1 MSKRHFVLYAL
12 FLILFFLCA
21 APGFVMRSMYNDGI
35 WYAILSKNLS
45 EGIGSFWN
53 PQLTATVFPS
63 FHEHPPLVFGFQSL
77 FFDLFG
83 GSLMTERVF
92 AFVIFALSALLIV
105 ALWKKAFQL
114 NENLRSLW
122 PIPLILWIAN
132 EVVYLFYPGNIL
144 EPTMGLFT
152 LLATYLLLH
161 AVSTTSNKRA
171 IPYLILAGVSLIGA
185 SLSKGFVG
193 LFPLAV
199 LGIHWLIFRKW
210 TFSKMLLG
218 SLGVL
223 GVLLLGYWAILSN
236 PTAAESLQQ
245 YIDSQ
250 VMASI
255 KAERTSYHHRDS
267 RFYIIR
273 RLIEVSIPAIIVL
286 VLSLYLSFKRKP
298 KDFNTSTFKVGYFF
312 LLIGISGSFPL
323 MISPKQSFYYLVPA
337 LPFFALAMGAFVA
350 PIVHTSLGRFTS
362 APKLHQR
369 LNWGLS
375 VLLLGA
381 FLFSLSK
388 IGSVSTQD
396 QVSVTDIE
404 KIGAIVPTGSTLG
417 AKAYTAQLVGYL
429 YRYYKINIDTTN
441 QLNYPYLIIDNTK
454 HPVPKTGQFEAVN
467 LETQRFDLY
476 RKKE

>member
-1 MSKRHFVLYAL
+1 MSKRHFILYAL
-12 FLILFFLCA
+12 FLILFFFCA

-35 WYAILSKNLS
+35 WYAILSKNMS

-53 PQLTATVFPS
+53 PQLTSTVFPS
-63 FHEHPPLVFGFQSL
+63 FHEHPPLVFGIQSL

-83 GSLMTERVF
+83 GSLVTERIY
-92 AFVIFALSALLIV
+92 AFVIFALSTLLIV
-105 ALWKKAFQL
+105 ALWKKAFQS

-132 EVVYLFYPGNIL
+132 EVVYLFYAGNIL

-152 LLATYLLLH
+152 LTATYLLFH
-161 AVSTTSNKRA
+161 AAATPSNKKA
-171 IPYLILAGVSLIGA
+171 FPYLILAGVALIGA

-199 LGIHWLIFRKW
+199 LGIHWLVFRKW
-210 TFSKMLLG
+210 PFGKMLMT
-218 SLGVL
+218 SLAVL
-223 GVLLLGYWAILSN
+223 ATLLLGYWLILSN

-267 RFYIIR
+267 RFYIIK
-273 RLIEVSIPAIIVL
+273 RLFEVSLPALIIL
-286 VLSLYLSFKRKP
+286 VLSLYFSFKRRP
-298 KDFNTSTFKVGYFF
+298 KDFNPSTFKIGYFF
-312 LLIGISGSFPL
+312 LLIGVSASFPL

-337 LPFFALAMGAFVA
+337 LPFFALAIGTFVA
-350 PIVHTSLGRFTS
+350 PVVHTAFERWTS
-362 APKLHQR
+362 ATKLHQR
-369 LNWGLS
+369 LSGALS
-375 VLLLGA
+375 VVLIGA
-381 FLFSLSK
+381 IAFSLSK
-388 IGSVSTQD
+388 IGAVSRRD

-404 KIGAIVPTGSTLG
+404 KIGAVVPNGTTLG

-441 QLNYPYLIIDNTK
+441 QSNYPYLIIDNTK
-454 HPVPKTGQFEAVN
+454 HPAPENGIFEAID
-467 LETQRFDLY
+467 LDTQQFDLY
-476 RKKE
+476 RKK